1 METFNY
7 KVVTPERVFLEGE
20 ASMVVVPGTEGDIG
34 FLSNHSN
41 LITSI
46 RPGIIK
52 VSDSAEKENTLFVEE
67 GFVKFSNNELLVVAV
82 GVDEEDAINAEFINE
97 KIDRLTEALENSE
110 ESKKSNIVSPIIYD
124 FEFYKINDIWKI
136 SKRKINLDYKLDL
149 PFKK

>member
-1 METFNY
+1 MESFNY

-20 ASMVVVPGTEGDIG
+20 AAMVVVPGTEGDIG

-52 VSDSAEKENTLFVEE
+52 VSDSSEKENTLFVEE

-97 KIDRLTEALENSE
+97 KME
-110 ESKKSNIVSPIIYD
+110 
-124 FEFYKINDIWKI
+124 
-136 SKRKINLDYKLDL
+136 
-149 PFKK
+149 

>member
-1 METFNY
+1 MESFNY

-20 ASMVVVPGTEGDIG
+20 ASMVVVPGVEGDIG

-52 VSDSAEKENTLFVEE
+52 VNDPSEKGSSFFVEE

-82 GVDEEDAINAEFINE
+82 GVDNEESVNAEFINE
-97 KIDRLTEALENSE
+97 KIDKLTEALDSAEEN
-110 ESKKSNIVSPIIYD
+110 KKSDIQN
-124 FEFYKINDIWKI
+124 KIDCLKLL
-136 SKRKINLDYKLDL
+136 IN
-149 PFKK
+149 

>member
-1 METFNY
+1 MESFNY

-20 ASMVVVPGTEGDIG
+20 ASMVVVPGVEGDIG

-52 VSDSAEKENTLFVEE
+52 VNDPSEKGSSLFVEE

-82 GVDEEDAINAEFINE
+82 GVDNEVSVNAEFINE
-97 KIDRLTEALENSE
+97 KIDKLTEALDSAEEN
-110 ESKKSNIVSPIIYD
+110 KKSNIQN
-124 FEFYKINDIWKI
+124 KIDCLKLF
-136 SKRKINLDYKLDL
+136 IN
-149 PFKK
+149 

>member
-1 METFNY
+1 MESFNY

-20 ASMVVVPGTEGDIG
+20 ASMVVVPGVEGDIG

-52 VSDSAEKENTLFVEE
+52 VNEPTEKGSSLFVEE

-82 GVDEEDAINAEFINE
+82 GVDNEESVNAEFINE
-97 KIDRLTEALENSE
+97 KIDKLTAALESSE
-110 ESKKSNIVSPIIYD
+110 ENKKSNIQN
-124 FEFYKINDIWKI
+124 KIDCLKLL
-136 SKRKINLDYKLDL
+136 IN
-149 PFKK
+149 

>member
-1 METFNY
+1 MESFNY

-20 ASMVVVPGTEGDIG
+20 ASMVVVPGVEGDIG

-52 VSDSAEKENTLFVEE
+52 VNDPSEKVSSLFVEE

-82 GVDEEDAINAEFINE
+82 GVDNEESVNAEFINE
-97 KIDRLTEALENSE
+97 KIDRLTEALENAE
-110 ESKKSNIVSPIIYD
+110 ENKKS
-124 FEFYKINDIWKI
+124 KIQNKI
-136 SKRKINLDYKLDL
+136 DCLKLLIN
-149 PFKK
+149 

>member
-1 METFNY
+1 MESFNY

-20 ASMVVVPGTEGDIG
+20 ASMVVVPGVEGDIG

-52 VSDSAEKENTLFVEE
+52 VNDPSEKGSSLFVEE

-82 GVDEEDAINAEFINE
+82 GVDNEESVNTEFINE
-97 KIDRLTEALENSE
+97 KIDKLTEALDSAEEN
-110 ESKKSNIVSPIIYD
+110 KKSNIQN
-124 FEFYKINDIWKI
+124 KIDCLKLL
-136 SKRKINLDYKLDL
+136 IN
-149 PFKK
+149 

>member
-1 METFNY
+1 MESFNY

-20 ASMVVVPGTEGDIG
+20 AFMVVVPGVEGDIG

-52 VSDSAEKENTLFVEE
+52 VNDPSEKVSSLFVEE

-82 GVDEEDAINAEFINE
+82 GVDNEESVNAEFINE
-97 KIDRLTEALENSE
+97 KIDRMTEVLENAE
-110 ESKKSNIVSPIIYD
+110 ENKKSNIQN
-124 FEFYKINDIWKI
+124 KIDCLKLL
-136 SKRKINLDYKLDL
+136 IN
-149 PFKK
+149 

>member
-1 METFNY
+1 MESFNY

-20 ASMVVVPGTEGDIG
+20 ASMVVVPGVEGDIG

-52 VSDSAEKENTLFVEE
+52 VNEPSEKGSSLFVEE

-82 GVDEEDAINAEFINE
+82 GVDNEESVNAEFINE
-97 KIDRLTEALENSE
+97 KIDKLTEALDSAEEN
-110 ESKKSNIVSPIIYD
+110 KKSNIQN
-124 FEFYKINDIWKI
+124 KIDCLKLL
-136 SKRKINLDYKLDL
+136 IN
-149 PFKK
+149 

>member
-1 METFNY
+1 MESFNY

-20 ASMVVVPGTEGDIG
+20 ASMVVVPGVEGDIG

-52 VSDSAEKENTLFVEE
+52 VNDSSEKGSSLFVEE

-82 GVDEEDAINAEFINE
+82 GVDNEESVNLEFINE
-97 KIDRLTEALENSE
+97 KIDRLTEVLENAKE
-110 ESKKSNIVSPIIYD
+110 NEKSNIQN
-124 FEFYKINDIWKI
+124 KIDCLKLL
-136 SKRKINLDYKLDL
+136 IN
-149 PFKK
+149 

>member
-1 METFNY
+1 MESFNY

-20 ASMVVVPGTEGDIG
+20 ASMVVVPGVEGDIG

-52 VSDSAEKENTLFVEE
+52 VNDPSEKVSSLFVEE

-82 GVDEEDAINAEFINE
+82 GVDNEESVNAEFINE
-97 KIDRLTEALENSE
+97 KIDKLTVALESAE
-110 ESKKSNIVSPIIYD
+110 ENKKSNIQN
-124 FEFYKINDIWKI
+124 KIDCLKLL
-136 SKRKINLDYKLDL
+136 IN
-149 PFKK
+149 

>member
-1 METFNY
+1 MESFNY

-20 ASMVVVPGTEGDIG
+20 ASMVVVPGVEGDIG

-52 VSDSAEKENTLFVEE
+52 VNDPLEKGSSLFVEE

-82 GVDEEDAINAEFINE
+82 GVDNEESVNAEFINE
-97 KIDRLTEALENSE
+97 KIDKLTEALDSAEEN
-110 ESKKSNIVSPIIYD
+110 KKSNIQN
-124 FEFYKINDIWKI
+124 KIDCLKLL
-136 SKRKINLDYKLDL
+136 IN
-149 PFKK
+149 

>member
-1 METFNY
+1 MEAFNY

-20 ASMVVVPGTEGDIG
+20 ASMVVVPGVEGDIG

-52 VSDSAEKENTLFVEE
+52 VNDPSEKDSSLFVEE

-82 GVDEEDAINAEFINE
+82 GVDNEESVNAEFINE
-97 KIDRLTEALENSE
+97 KIDRLTEILENAE
-110 ESKKSNIVSPIIYD
+110 ENKKSNIQN
-124 FEFYKINDIWKI
+124 KIDCLKLL
-136 SKRKINLDYKLDL
+136 IN
-149 PFKK
+149 

>member
-1 METFNY
+1 MESFNY

-20 ASMVVVPGTEGDIG
+20 ASMVVVPGVEGDIG

-52 VSDSAEKENTLFVEE
+52 VNDPLEKGSSLFVEE

-82 GVDEEDAINAEFINE
+82 GVDNEESVNTEFINE
-97 KIDRLTEALENSE
+97 KIDKLTEALDSAEEN
-110 ESKKSNIVSPIIYD
+110 KKSNIQN
-124 FEFYKINDIWKI
+124 KIDCLKLL
-136 SKRKINLDYKLDL
+136 IN
-149 PFKK
+149 

>member
-1 METFNY
+1 MDSFNY

-20 ASMVVVPGTEGDIG
+20 ASMVVVPGVEGDIG

-52 VSDSAEKENTLFVEE
+52 VNDPAEKGSSLFVVE

-82 GVDEEDAINAEFINE
+82 GVDNEESVNAEFINE
-97 KIDRLTEALENSE
+97 KIDRLTEVLENAE
-110 ESKKSNIVSPIIYD
+110 ENKKSNIQN
-124 FEFYKINDIWKI
+124 KIDCLKLL
-136 SKRKINLDYKLDL
+136 IN
-149 PFKK
+149 

>member
-1 METFNY
+1 MESFNY

-20 ASMVVVPGTEGDIG
+20 ASMVVVPGVEGDIG

-52 VSDSAEKENTLFVEE
+52 VNDPSEKGSALFVEE

-82 GVDEEDAINAEFINE
+82 GVDNEVSVNAEFINE
-97 KIDRLTEALENSE
+97 KIDKLTAALESAE
-110 ESKKSNIVSPIIYD
+110 ENKKSNIQN
-124 FEFYKINDIWKI
+124 KIDCLKLL
-136 SKRKINLDYKLDL
+136 IN
-149 PFKK
+149 

>member
-1 METFNY
+1 MDSFSY

-20 ASMVVVPGTEGDIG
+20 ASMVVVPGIEGDIG

-52 VSDSAEKENTLFVEE
+52 VNDSTEIENALFVEE

-82 GVDEEDAINAEFINE
+82 GIDNKDVIDARFIDE
-97 KIDRLTEALENSE
+97 KISQLTEVLENAE
-110 ESKKSNIVSPIIYD
+110 ESKKSNIQN
-124 FEFYKINDIWKI
+124 KIDCL
-136 SKRKINLDYKLDL
+136 RLLIN
-149 PFKK
+149 